1 MRKVAVIGAA
11 MGRIGRYPELM
22 FQDLGWPAVKG
33 AIDDAGLERK
43 QIEAVYCGSAY
54 GGRLAGQ
61 RALRPLGMTGVPV
74 VNCENACSSGATAF
88 REAYYAIAAGLYD
101 RVLVLGIDK
110 LSMLGGGVLPGQ
122 PEDWEVDVG
131 LTMPAL
137 YSMRAKRY
145 MHDFGLTREQLSKV
159 SVKARRHGA
168 LNPSAQYQKPVT
180 LEEVMAARLVAEPFG
195 LLHCCP
201 TGDGAAAVVLCA
213 GEFVAQSTTK
223 PVWVAGA
230 ELTSGRFVTG
240 YRDITTA
247 EITERGAHEIYEET
261 GISPQDVDVAEVHDA
276 FAIAELMY
284 YEALGFCKKGE
295 AIGLLESGATSVG
308 GRIPVNMSGGLLSK
322 GHPVGATGAAQI
334 VEVIWHLRG
343 QAGARQAQG
352 AKVGLTHCTGGGIAG
367 LDHGACAITIFKT

>member
-1 MRKVAVIGAA
+1 MRKVAVIGAS

-33 AIDDAGLERK
+33 AIDDAGLEGK

-61 RALRPLGMTGVPV
+61 RALRPLGMTGIPV
-74 VNCENACSSGATAF
+74 VNCENACSSGATA
-88 REAYYAIAAGLYD
+88 YHAIAAGRYD
-101 RVLVLGIDK
+101 RVVVLGIDK

-145 MHDFGLTREQLSKV
+145 MHDFGLTREQMSKV

-168 LNPSAQYQKPVT
+168 LNPYAQYQKAVT

-213 GEFVAQSTTK
+213 GELVAQSTTK

-230 ELTSGRFVTG
+230 ELTSGRYVTG

-261 GISPQDVDVAEVHDA
+261 GISPQDVGVAEVHDA

-284 YEALGFCKKGE
+284 YEALGFCAKGE
-295 AIGLLESGATSVG
+295 AIQLLESGATSVG

-334 VEVIWHLRG
+334 VEIVWHLRG
-343 QAGARQAQG
+343 QAGARQAEG

-367 LDHGACAITIFKT
+367 LDHGACAITLFKI

>member
-1 MRKVAVIGAA
+1 MPVLAA
-11 MGRIGRYPELM
+11 AGIVMLLTYLCALWLM
-22 FQDLGWPAVKG
+22 P
-33 AIDDAGLERK
+33 
-43 QIEAVYCGSAY
+43 
-54 GGRLAGQ
+54 AGQ
-61 RALRPLGMTGVPV
+61 RALRPLGMTGIPV

-88 REAYYAIAAGLYD
+88 REAWYAIAAGRYD

-168 LNPSAQYQKPVT
+168 LNPYAQYQKPVT
-180 LEEVMAARLVAEPFG
+180 LDEVMAARLVAEPFG

-213 GEFVAQSTTK
+213 SELAAQSTTK

-247 EITERGAHEIYEET
+247 EITQRGAGEIYEET
-261 GISPQDVDVAEVHDA
+261 GVSPADVDVAEVHDA

-295 AIGLLESGATSVG
+295 GGPFVASGALRLG
-308 GRIPVNMSGGLLSK
+308 GALPCNTSGGQLSESHCE
-322 GHPVGATGAAQI
+322 GMLQI
-334 VEVIWHLRG
+334 VEGV
-343 QAGARQAQG
+343 RQMRHTYPEHRQVRDAEVALISG
-352 AKVGLTHCTGGGIAG
+352 HGGNQVCHSTLILGRA
-367 LDHGACAITIFKT
+367 